1 MRALSVASAADTP
14 GAAAPSRRKR
24 VFTLAFPAVGEQLLN
39 TLVGLVDIY
48 LVGNMSVAATRA
60 LGYSSATALTAAG
73 LGNQFTWLMLVLF
86 MAVGVGAT
94 ALVARAAG
102 ARDGAGLT
110 RIVRQTMLLG
120 AGVGLV
126 ATVLG
131 VLLAEP
137 FLALIAAPEQTRALS
152 AAFIHRNALGFL
164 PAALLLAGTAL
175 LRGSGDT
182 RTPLLVMLGVNAVN
196 ILVSWL
202 LINGQLGLPILGVEG
217 AATGAA
223 LARGLGGVVI
233 VLLLL
238 RGHAGLRLTLDPRP
252 DGETMRRLLHV
263 GLPTAG
269 EQLIFQAALLIF
281 VRFVTGLGTASYAA
295 HNLTIT
301 LESLSFLPG
310 MGYAAATSA
319 LVGQALGARKPREAE
334 AVAYEALRQG
344 GLMMSLVG
352 AIMVLFPAQLVA
364 IFISDPAVIA
374 AATPTLRAAGLVQP
388 ALAVSFILLGALR
401 GAGDT
406 RWPLFSRL
414 LTTWA
419 VRLPLTFLMVGWMGM
434 GLSGVWLAM
443 CADFTLQ
450 AILVLWRFSSGTWKR
465 IEV

>member
-1 MRALSVASAADTP
+1 
-14 GAAAPSRRKR
+14 
-24 VFTLAFPAVGEQLLN
+24 
-39 TLVGLVDIY
+39 
-48 LVGNMSVAATRA
+48 
-60 LGYSSATALTAAG
+60 
-73 LGNQFTWLMLVLF
+73 
-86 MAVGVGAT
+86 
-94 ALVARAAG
+94 
-102 ARDGAGLT
+102 
-110 RIVRQTMLLG
+110 
-120 AGVGLV
+120 
-126 ATVLG
+126 
-131 VLLAEP
+131 
-137 FLALIAAPEQTRALS
+137 
-152 AAFIHRNALGFL
+152 
-164 PAALLLAGTAL
+164 
-175 LRGSGDT
+175 
-182 RTPLLVMLGVNAVN
+182 
-196 ILVSWL
+196 
-202 LINGQLGLPILGVEG
+202 
-217 AATGAA
+217 
-223 LARGLGGVVI
+223 
-233 VLLLL
+233 
-238 RGHAGLRLTLDPRP
+238 
-252 DGETMRRLLHV
+252 MRRLLHV

-419 VRLPLTFLMVGWMGM
+419 VRLPLTFLVVGWMGM
-434 GLSGVWLAM
+434 GLGGVWLAM

-450 AILVLWRFSSGTWKR
+450 AILVLWRFSSGSWKR